1 MNTLFFKYAI
11 EVERTRSITQAA
23 ENLYMGQ
30 PNLSRA
36 IREMEESLGFPI
48 FERTSKG
55 VVPTKKGAEFLVYA
69 QNILVQLEK
78 MDRLSKP
85 DIGNAQVFSV
95 SIPRASYIS
104 NGLVE
109 FLKTLNPTQAL
120 DIDFQETNSMQSISN
135 VSEGRHNIAIIRYR
149 LTNENYFEDYLH
161 NKQLDAETIWEFERV
176 LLLSKD
182 NPYLKDGIVSKAD
195 LKQCIEIVHGDTI
208 VPYHQPGQKNQAKDV
223 VKKFHLYER
232 ANQFEILSNMPN
244 CYMWTSAIP
253 ENYLSRFDL
262 CMAHST
268 EPGKQYKDVL
278 IYQKGYKFSAL
289 DKRFIDKVYESKNHV
304 AFSDF

>member
-1 MNTLFFKYAI
+1 MNTQYFKYVI

-36 IREMEESLGFPI
+36 IREIEDNLGFPI

-55 VVPTKKGAEFLVYA
+55 VVPTKKGTEFLIYA
-69 QNILVQLEK
+69 QNILIQLEK
-78 MDRLSKP
+78 MERLSKP
-85 DIGNAQVFSV
+85 ENGSAQVFNV

-104 NGLVE
+104 NGLIA
-109 FLKTLNPTQAL
+109 FLKTLDPNQAL

-161 NKQLDAETIWEFERV
+161 NKQLSSETIWEFERV
-176 LLLSKD
+176 ILTSKE
-182 NPYLKDGIVSKAD
+182 NPYLKNDIISKDD

-208 VPYHQPGQKNQAKDV
+208 VPYHQPGQKNQTKDI

-232 ANQFEILSNMPN
+232 CNQFEILTNMPN
-244 CYMWTSAIP
+244 CYMWTSPIP
-253 ENYLSRFDL
+253 ENYLNRYDL

-268 EPGKQYKDVL
+268 EPGKKYKDVL
-278 IYQKGYKFSAL
+278 IYQKGYKFSVL
-289 DKRFIDKVYESKNHV
+289 DKQFIDKVYESKNRV
-304 AFSDF
+304 AFNDF